1 MEHSL
6 LQTVSV
12 STRWRINVA
21 LCNTMSSEA
30 KPEFTAVSISTACG
44 VPQPPI
50 VSRSVADRIA
60 AFIDGRTD
68 GEDLLHELYDY
79 VLEEPIPQ
87 RMRALLKEK

>member
-1 MEHSL
+1 
-6 LQTVSV
+6 
-12 STRWRINVA
+12 VA
-21 LCNTMSSEA
+21 LCNSTSSEA
-30 KPEFTAVSISTACG
+30 KPEFKAVSVSMPCD

-60 AFIDGRTD
+60 DFVDGRTH

-87 RMRALLKEK
+87 RMRALLKSK